1 MPYPENLL
9 PDPEMINLSDEEDE
23 EKGNFDEKVNLF
35 GEYEIHFTRLRAT
48 FLSKFLAEPFLKVFV

>member
-1 MPYPENLL
+1 MTLSMVLIINYLFLGVPYPENLL

-35 GEYEIHFTRLRAT
+35 GEYLRSR
-48 FLSKFLAEPFLKVFV
+48 FKE